1 MPGHRKRVPK
11 PYRQVHQLAFSPLL
25 FQAAMA
31 ARKTG
36 VLAAVHASRSEGLP
50 PEEVAARA
58 GVSRYA
64 ARVLLEGCLALE
76 LVALEDGRYRI
87 TDAGQLWLF
96 DRMVNVNASFVQDV
110 CYAGASRLEDS
121 LRTGRPAGLSVFG
134 PWSTIYEGLTEL
146 PPGVQDS
153 WFAFDHFYSDSA
165 FPLVFPRVF
174 ERSETGG
181 GDPDGSAGGAGGRAP
196 RGIESRPRR
205 LLDVGGNT
213 GKWAL
218 YCLGHDP
225 DVEVTVL
232 DHPGQLERLRGNAI
246 AAGLGARLHTVA
258 LDLLDHGRAFP
269 GGFDVVWM
277 SQLLDCFGEPDI
289 ARLLERGA
297 AALAPGGRLRILEAF
312 WDRQANEVG
321 ELILQGLSLYFSCM
335 ANGTSR
341 MYHSQDFLDL
351 IASVGL
357 RLESDEP
364 IGTNHTLL
372 TCVTTGSQ

>member
-1 MPGHRKRVPK
+1 MLACIVVEFSMAGHRKRIPK

-25 FQAAMA
+25 FQAAMT
-31 ARKTG
+31 ARKMG
-36 VLAAVHASRSEGLP
+36 VLAAVHASRSHGVSP
-50 PEEVAARA
+50 DEVAARA

-64 ARVLLEGCLALE
+64 ARVLLEGCLAIE

-96 DRMVNVNASFVQDV
+96 DPMVNVNASFVQDV
-110 CYAGASRLEDS
+110 CYAGAPRLEDS

-134 PWSTIYEGLTEL
+134 AWSTIYEGLTEL

-153 WFAFDHFYSDSA
+153 WFAFDHFYSDGA
-165 FPLVFPRVF
+165 FPEVFPRVF
-174 ERSETGG
+174 AT
-181 GDPDGSAGGAGGRAP
+181 
-196 RGIESRPRR
+196 RPRR

-218 YCLGHDP
+218 YCLRHDP
-225 DVEVTVL
+225 DVEVTVV
-232 DHPGQLERLRGNAI
+232 DHPGQLERLRENAI
-246 AAGLGARLHTVA
+246 AAGLEGRLHTVA

-269 GGFDVVWM
+269 DGFDVVWM

-351 IASVGL
+351 IASAGL

-364 IGTNHTLL
+364 IGPNHTLL
-372 TCVTTGSQ
+372 TCVTAGSP

>member
-1 MPGHRKRVPK
+1 MPGHRKRALK
-11 PYRQVHQLAFSPLL
+11 QYRQVHQLAFSPLF

-31 ARKTG
+31 ARNTG
-36 VLAAVHASRSEGLP
+36 VLAAVHASKAEGLAP
-50 PEEVAARA
+50 AEVAARA
-58 GVSRYA
+58 NVSRYA

-76 LVALEDGRYRI
+76 LVALEAGRYRI

-96 DRMVNVNASFVQDV
+96 DRMVNVNANFVQDV

-134 PWSTIYEGLTEL
+134 GWSTIYEGLTRL

-153 WFAFDHFYSDSA
+153 WFAFDHFYSDGA

-174 ERSETGG
+174 E
-181 GDPDGSAGGAGGRAP
+181 P
-196 RGIESRPRR
+196 RPRR

-218 YCLGHDP
+218 YCLRHDP

-232 DHPGQLERLRGNAI
+232 DHPGQLDRLRQDAV
-246 AAGLGARLHTVA
+246 AAGLEARLHTVP

-312 WDRQANEVG
+312 WDRQANDVG

-341 MYHSQDFLDL
+341 MYHSQDFLDV
-351 IASVGL
+351 IASVGVH
-357 RLESDEP
+357 LESDEP
-364 IGTNHTLL
+364 IGTIHTLL
-372 TCVTTGSQ
+372 TCVTGDAP

>member
-1 MPGHRKRVPK
+1 
-11 PYRQVHQLAFSPLL
+11 
-25 FQAAMA
+25 MA
-31 ARKTG
+31 DD
-36 VLAAVHASRSEGLP
+36 P
-50 PEEVAARA
+50 PCFDV
-58 GVSRYA
+58 
-64 ARVLLEGCLALE
+64 ARVEALARELLGHPVTA
-76 LVALEDGRYRI
+76 VALPSERD
-87 TDAGQLWLF
+87 QNFL
-96 DRMVNVNASFVQDV
+96 
-110 CYAGASRLEDS
+110 
-121 LRTGRPAGLSVFG
+121 
-134 PWSTIYEGLTEL
+134 LT
-146 PPGVQDS
+146 V
-153 WFAFDHFYSDSA
+153 
-165 FPLVFPRVF
+165 

-181 GDPDGSAGGAGGRAP
+181 GDPDGFAGGAGGRAP
-196 RGIESRPRR
+196 RGIAPRPRR

-218 YCLGHDP
+218 YCLRHDP

-232 DHPGQLERLRGNAI
+232 DHPGQLDRLRQNAI
-246 AAGLGARLHTVA
+246 AAGLDARLHTVP

-351 IASVGL
+351 IASSGL

-364 IGTNHTLL
+364 IGTSHTLL
-372 TCVTTGSQ
+372 TCVIGDST